1 MANMSRIE
9 DVLQFIQQEW
19 DFMTLDE
26 CVPVQVALQLM
37 DPSSLGRADRYNE
50 FQQTHTQLQRS
61 LKSIVNEHHQGFN
74 SSIGTFHKIQSSIQ
88 TSQGRIRY
96 LKGSLSDA
104 KGGLLT
110 TKPELKGLATSSQ
123 SYDDTLQLLGQVE
136 NLQRVSE
143 KLEARISEK
152 RFLSSIDIL
161 QDALRLVR
169 RSELEHI
176 SALSDMRAYFSNQET
191 TLTDILI
198 EELHDHLYLKSP
210 YCQDRW
216 KASHDGEKAIGDTMG
231 SRGLNSWERPV
242 YLFLS
247 NLDTSTQLV
256 EDASRNPEADSFY
269 YIQVILE
276 SLNKMGHLD
285 MAVDRIEHRLPV
297 ELFSV
302 VDKTNAEVDHRHP
315 DLRRNDLNE
324 GKRKTALPN
333 ESTEGRGVV
342 LSEFLW
348 TLYSKF
354 EAIAE
359 GHRVVHE
366 VVTGI
371 VEREKIR
378 DSKALTGGFRE
389 LWKLYQSEMRSLLH
403 DYLAHHG
410 DSTFGSGTTGADGGN
425 MFQRRQ
431 RDKTKKM
438 FKLSEMDQ
446 KSKEMIQEQEAL
458 DEILKTSV
466 PGLVS
471 KSRQSKS
478 GAIVD
483 STRVGQ
489 DSSGTGHKLLVEPS
503 VFNMSLLLPPSLS
516 FLQRLKDIVPLNSD
530 IVMSTLTSFLDEFLV
545 NVFHPQLDEAITEL
559 CTQSFMEL
567 DAFQEDPAWSSYSPR
582 PIFKVSSLYPSLIVV
597 FVLTA

>member
-1 MANMSRIE
+1 MLTR
-9 DVLQFIQQEW
+9 V
-19 DFMTLDE
+19 
-26 CVPVQVALQLM
+26 
-37 DPSSLGRADRYNE
+37 
-50 FQQTHTQLQRS
+50 
-61 LKSIVNEHHQGFN
+61 EHHQGFN

-96 LKGSLSDA
+96 LKGSLGDA

-152 RFLSSIDIL
+152 RFLSSVDIL

-216 KASHDGEKAIGDTMG
+216 KSPNDGEKKIGDALG

-247 NLDTSTQLV
+247 NLDTSLPTT

-297 ELFSV
+297 ELFNV
-302 VDKTNAEVDHRHP
+302 VDKTNVEVDHRHP
-315 DLRRNDLNE
+315 EPRRQEPKD
-324 GKRKTALPN
+324 RKKKAILPS
-333 ESTEGRGVV
+333 EEMEGRGVV

-366 VVTGI
+366 VVSGI
-371 VEREKIR
+371 VEREKIKN
-378 DSKALTGGFRE
+378 SKPLTGGFKE
-389 LWKLYQSEMRSLLH
+389 LWKLYQSEMRTLLH
-403 DYLAHHG
+403 DYLAPDG
-410 DSTFGSGTTGADGGN
+410 ESAFSSGMTPADGGN

-446 KSKEMIQEQEAL
+446 KSKEMISEQEAL

-471 KSRQSKS
+471 KSRNSKTGITLDNS
-478 GAIVD
+478 
-483 STRVGQ
+483 RPGQ
-489 DSSGTGHKLLVEPS
+489 DSSGTGHKLLVDPS

-545 NVFHPQLDEAITEL
+545 NVFHPQLDEAATEL
-559 CTQSFMEL
+559 CAQIFMEL
-567 DAFQEDPAWSSYSPR
+567 DSFQEDPEWSKHSPK
-582 PIFKVSSLYPSLIVV
+582 PVFKVSLP
-597 FVLTA
+597 